1 MAQHQ
6 PTKFQALLH
15 APRWPVKMPAACLTA
30 AHNTRTNDEPF
41 PRSSLWNGMDVIRP
55 NDRWFREHF
64 GEIWDN
70 GFAFFWNGL
79 AKGWVV
85 WPSLLRCWMLPLIS
99 KWANRFS
106 KNIESPARSV
116 RRKWK
121 CALVW
126 ANGKMTPSTQRKAGV
141 AWAQPS
147 RLAPMWLVRVRD
159 SQWKLRS
166 LILEVIWKISKAFK
180 SQDFGGLVMW
190 FLKYS
195 KTHAKWGNT
204 RFGEIFTKGTVWF

>member
-1 MAQHQ
+1 MG
-6 PTKFQALLH
+6 
-15 APRWPVKMPAACLTA
+15 W
-30 AHNTRTNDEPF
+30 
-41 PRSSLWNGMDVIRP
+41 DVIRP

-70 GFAFFWNGL
+70 GFVFFLYNYHYYHYL
-79 AKGWVV
+79 DENVTLDFKV
-85 WPSLLRCWMLPLIS
+85 
-99 KWANRFS
+99 ANCFS

-126 ANGKMTPSTQRKAGV
+126 ANGNMTPSTQRKAGV

-159 SQWKLRS
+159 SQWRPRS
-166 LILEVIWKISKAFK
+166 LILEVIWKISKAKILWILF
-180 SQDFGGLVMW
+180 FGLVMW
-190 FLKYS
+190 WWNIGK
-195 KTHAKWGNT
+195 HMAKWGNT
-204 RFGEIFTKGTVWF
+204 RFGFNVNDLFCWPEPKPHWEGFTVSMVSSLMYAHLRWSLRGRQELNDTLAHSNF